1 MKNLK
6 DNKILKVLMLFVRI
20 VFVFLFIA
28 FVLMVCLQ
36 RFSGNRVSFFKYRM
50 FTVATG
56 SMSPQYVVGDVLV
69 AKETKPED
77 IKVGDVVS
85 YLGTKG
91 SFKDKVITHKVV
103 SIEKQLNGRYLFHT
117 KGLTNVVEDPV
128 VSEEQVYGVVK
139 RKLYT
144 LSFVY
149 KIVGTTLGLF
159 ICVILPLLYIIG
171 SEVLAFLLDKEDKR
185 RSMAK

>member
-91 SFKDKVITHKVV
+91 SFRDKVITHKV
-103 SIEKQLNGRYLFHT
+103 
-117 KGLTNVVEDPV
+117 
-128 VSEEQVYGVVK
+128 
-139 RKLYT
+139 
-144 LSFVY
+144 
-149 KIVGTTLGLF
+149 
-159 ICVILPLLYIIG
+159 
-171 SEVLAFLLDKEDKR
+171 AFQ
-185 RSMAK
+185 